1 MVINENLAKEIGLD
15 NSVVYSV
22 MVLILCTDTYKD
34 KFKGCR
40 VKKEPNTAFIT
51 ISKLREIIPFMSKSK
66 LYNSV
71 NRLLKSGYIKEAN
84 YRLPGTNTT
93 KCYTIGKF
101 KTSFE
106 RRN

>member
-1 MVINENLAKEIGLD
+1 MVINENLAKEIGLGD
-15 NSVVYSV
+15 SVVYSV
-22 MVLILCTDTYKD
+22 MFLILCTDTYKD

-40 VKKEPNTAFIT
+40 VKKEPNTVFIT

-71 NRLLKSGYIKEAN
+71 NRLLKRGYIKEAN

-101 KTSFE
+101 KTIKK
-106 RRN
+106 

>member
-1 MVINENLAKEIGLD
+1 MVINEDLAKEIGLD
-15 NSVVYSV
+15 DSVVYSV
-22 MVLILCTDTYKD
+22 MALILCTDTYKD

-40 VKKEPNTAFIT
+40 VKKEPNTVFIT

-71 NRLLKSGYIKEAN
+71 NRLLKLGYIKEAN
-84 YRLPGTNTT
+84 YRLPDTNTT

-101 KTSFE
+101 KTIKK
-106 RRN
+106 